1 MENTFLSPKGLDA
14 RGVGPRIL
22 RFTIPLVLLAI
33 IASVYGFNWSYFP
46 WQDVSFI
53 KWSGAILT
61 LLGAA
66 IFVTALAHFIIQ
78 FPTGKL
84 ITTGAF
90 RLSRN
95 PVYAS
100 WMVILL
106 PGLALLL
113 NNWLFLAAA
122 AAMRVAFHFFIE
134 KEEQTMR
141 DAFGE
146 EYDEYT
152 MKVGRIGF
160 LPQFKENS
168 VGHKTVRISLGLLLA
183 FLAINAF
190 GGGYYGMSG
199 AEGVPPE
206 LLEDSPFKNYFIPSL
221 ILFVV
226 VGGMSLSAAV
236 GVFIRSPYAKTL
248 SNSLVLILFVWLMT
262 QIAIIGYVSWMQ
274 PATAAA
280 GLIILVLTAMLPD
293 RQKIQH

>member
-1 MENTFLSPKGLDA
+1 MKDKLLSPNGLDA

-22 RFTIPLVLLAI
+22 QFTIPVILLAI
-33 IASVYGFNWSYFP
+33 IASAYSFSWSGFP
-46 WQDVSFI
+46 WQDVTFI

-61 LLGAA
+61 FMGAT
-66 IFVTALAHFIIQ
+66 IFVIALVHFIIK

-95 PVYAS
+95 PFYAS

-122 AAMRVAFHFFIE
+122 VVMRIAFHFFIE

-146 EYDEYT
+146 EYDMYT
-152 MKVGRIGF
+152 KKVGRIGF
-160 LPQFKENS
+160 LPQLNENS
-168 VGHKTVRISLGLLLA
+168 RGHKTVRISLGVLLA
-183 FLAINAF
+183 FLALNAF

-206 LLEDSPFKNYFIPSL
+206 LLEGSPFENYLIPSL
-221 ILFVV
+221 ILFSV
-226 VGGMSLSAAV
+226 VGGMSLTASV
-236 GVFIRSPYAKTL
+236 VVFIRSPFAKTL
-248 SNSLVLILFVWLMT
+248 ANMLVLILFVWLMT

-293 RQKIQH
+293 KQKINH